1 MARRQKDPAKEIRG
15 PILVIY
21 VIGGE
26 TRLYDFGGI
35 VVYYISYIPFEQ
47 ISAADTTECRIGMIF
62 ATLRIVKS
70 YFYITFLQR
79 LYYTHY
85 N

>member
-1 MARRQKDPAKEIRG
+1 MSRLID
-15 PILVIY
+15 
-21 VIGGE
+21 GE
-26 TRLYDFGGI
+26 TWLHDLGRIYA
-35 VVYYISYIPFEQ
+35 YYISYIPFEQ